1 MPTNAKR
8 LSLTISNDQLRKL
21 QPLIDESGEVKIA
34 GTLEGNQL
42 RISFIA
48 CNAAFLA
55 CNAAFQVV
63 GKRA

>member
-1 MPTNAKR
+1 MPARAKR
-8 LSLTISNDQLRKL
+8 LSLTISNEQLRKL
-21 QPLIDESGEVKIA
+21 QPLIDETGEVKIA
-34 GTLEGNQL
+34 GTLEGNEL

-55 CNAAFQVV
+55 CNAAFRVE